1 MQYTCFFFMQ
11 GFDLQGEKLQVI
23 TIAHA
28 RHGVCTF
35 IKFYIMGWWGL
46 VAYNK
51 VPKQII
57 LTGLNTRIRALIQ
70 DSFVERIA

>member
-1 MQYTCFFFMQ
+1 MANAIHLVFFFMQ

-35 IKFYIMGWWGL
+35 IKIDIMDWWGL
-46 VAYNK
+46 VAYFK
-51 VPKQII
+51 VLKK
-57 LTGLNTRIRALIQ
+57 
-70 DSFVERIA
+70 SY

>member
-1 MQYTCFFFMQ
+1 MQ
-11 GFDLQGEKLQVI
+11 GFDIQGEKLQVI

-35 IKFYIMGWWGL
+35 IKIDIMDWWGP
-46 VAYNK
+46 VAYFK

-57 LTGLNTRIRALIQ
+57 LTGLNTRIRALLQ
-70 DSFVERIA
+70 YSSVEWIA